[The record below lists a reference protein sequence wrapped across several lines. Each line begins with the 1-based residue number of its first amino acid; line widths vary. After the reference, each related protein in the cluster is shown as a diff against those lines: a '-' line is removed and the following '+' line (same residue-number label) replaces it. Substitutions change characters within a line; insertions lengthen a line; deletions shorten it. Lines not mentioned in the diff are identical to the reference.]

1 MHGVALCPTCMLTGS
16 GLTSTAS
23 RADCLFVFQA
33 LSLGVAVRDPVSWS
47 VCTAD
52 RPGVDPRIGALGSV
66 ALACSKIL
74 EESKG
79 QVKPF
84 GNVHKAT
91 CPAMCPAQVTRE
103 SDTSRRRVW
112 DVDSAKL
119 DICVGLSE

>member
-1 MHGVALCPTCMLTGS
+1 MLTES
-16 GLTSTAS
+16 GLASTVS
-23 RADCLFVFQA
+23 RAGCLATFQA

-79 QVKPF
+79 LVKPF

-91 CPAMCPAQVTRE
+91 GPAMCPGQVRRM
-103 SDTSRRRVW
+103 SGTSRQRILG
-112 DVDSAKL
+112 VDLAKL
-119 DICVGLSE
+119 GCASV